1 MKQVKK
7 TAEEHKI
14 GVREARRAGLA
25 MLKDLEGDGTVTLDD
40 RRRVEKQIQDLTD
53 AYVDKIDDAFS
64 RKEGEILEV

>member
-1 MKQVKK
+1 M
-7 TAEEHKI
+7 
-14 GVREARRAGLA
+14 REARRAGLA

-53 AYVDKIDDAFS
+53 AYVDKIDEAIS